1 MTAPAIETPMTAT
14 TGQAIGAALPRAA
27 RLPRAWYVGAA
38 VAPLLLLA
46 AWGVL
51 VLANRAQA
59 VVRVGDQAPAFALA
73 DLEGNPVR
81 LADLRGRPVIINFWA
96 SSCGPCVEEF
106 PLLAR
111 AAAAHQGDGLVIVGI
126 VFRDRSEAARDFMA
140 RMGGTWPAVM
150 DPGEALATKFGIIGP
165 PDTFFIDRNGVLVG
179 RQLGQLSAADLGRG
193 LSQILGEEQ
202 P

>member
-1 MTAPAIETPMTAT
+1 MTAPGIETAMTAT
-14 TGQAIGAALPRAA
+14 TGHPIGAALPRGA

-46 AWGVL
+46 AWGAL
-51 VLANRAQA
+51 LLANRAQP
-59 VVRVGDQAPAFALA
+59 VVRIGDQAPAFALA

-81 LADLRGRPVIINFWA
+81 LSDLRGRPVIINFWA

-111 AAAAHQGDGLVIVGI
+111 AAVAHEQDGLAIVGI

-165 PDTFFIDRNGVLVG
+165 PDTFFIDRNGMLAG
-179 RQLGQLSAADLGRG
+179 RQLGQLSAADLERG
-193 LSQILGEEQ
+193 LSQILGEER